1 MNSHVNRLIV
11 ASWFLAVWM
20 LVSTASLVSAESSNE
35 QIGPVTD
42 LATLARAAE
51 RNNPGIQATNYNIAA
66 AQARLDEAW
75 VSPFFQFDV
84 TTAFGIAP
92 EARGTPSVTPE
103 RSDFPVG
110 NDWLPVMKAEV
121 KGAIPLWTF
130 GKLSSARDAAR
141 AGVRGAELD
150 REKKKAELL
159 FDVRKAYFALQLA
172 LDIQQMISEG
182 RTKLA
187 KAVDRLEKRLESNDP
202 EVNQSDKYRLA
213 STIAE
218 VDARSSEAIRLAES
232 ATAALQILT
241 GLKVVR
247 VPDCPLEPIDFR
259 PESIEAY
266 KKIAKKQRPEAGM
279 LKAAVVA
286 TEADLDATEARYFPD
301 IALALKAS
309 TNYAPGIT
317 DQRNPFA
324 NDPANYNSLGAA
336 VVARWSLDFWGNSY
350 RVQQKKQNLLKIQ
363 TSLEQALDG
372 ITLEVATTHS
382 AVVDANRRTDAWG
395 KGHRE
400 TRRWFISAAQA
411 DELGVGEAKELVDA
425 VKAYFNARYNHLQ
438 AIYDFNLSVARLER
452 TVGNQ
457 LLTTDEWNQSCD

>member
-1 MNSHVNRLIV
+1 MNSYANRPILV
-11 ASWFLAVWM
+11 TCLLV
-20 LVSTASLVSAESSNE
+20 VSTIVYSASSLSAKE
-35 QIGPVTD
+35 PAKRLDVVTD

-51 RNNPGIQATNYNIAA
+51 RNNPGIRATNHNIAA

-75 VSPFFQFDV
+75 VSPFFQFNV
-84 TTAFGIAP
+84 TTSFGVAP
-92 EARGTPSVTPE
+92 EARGTASVTNE
-103 RSDFPVG
+103 KSDFPVG
-110 NDWLPVMKAEV
+110 NDWLPVMRAEV

-130 GKLSSARDAAR
+130 GKLSSAREAAR

-159 FDVRKAYFALQLA
+159 FDVRKAYFTLQLA

-182 RTKLA
+182 RGKLS
-187 KAVDRLEKRLESNDP
+187 KAVNRLEERLESNDP

-218 VDARSSEAIRLAES
+218 VDARSSEAKRLAES

-241 GLKVVR
+241 GLKVIR
-247 VPDCPLEPIDFR
+247 VPDCPLEPIDFH
-259 PESIEAY
+259 PESIAVY
-266 KKIAKKQRPEAGM
+266 KKIAEKQRPEAGM
-279 LKAAVVA
+279 LKAAVIA

-301 IALALKAS
+301 IALALQAS
-309 TNYAPGIT
+309 TSYASGIT
-317 DQRNPFA
+317 DQTNPFTH
-324 NDPANYNSLGAA
+324 DPANYSFVGAA
-336 VVARWSLDFWGNSY
+336 IVARWSLDFWGNSY
-350 RVQQKKQNLLKIQ
+350 RVQHKKQNLLKIE

-382 AVVDANRRTDAWG
+382 AVVDANRRADAWG
-395 KGHRE
+395 KGHLE

-411 DELGVGEAKELVDA
+411 EEVGVGETKDLVDA
-425 VKAYFNARYNHLQ
+425 VKAYFTARYNHLQ

-452 TVGNQ
+452 TIGQ
-457 LLTTDEWNQSCD
+457 RLLTVNEWNQSCD